1 MQGMDALAIFNSL
14 EAVFWMTVGVFV
26 WRKSRFSP
34 SHRRLGWIAANW
46 FVLFGISDVFE
57 VYTGAWWR
65 PLPLLIFKGIC
76 VIVLITCG
84 IVYRRTNEP

>member
-1 MQGMDALAIFNSL
+1 MDALAVFNSL
-14 EAVFWMTVGVFV
+14 EALFWMTVGFIV
-26 WRKSRFSP
+26 WQKSRDSQQ
-34 SHRRLGWIAANW
+34 HRRLGRIAANW

-65 PLPLLIFKGIC
+65 PLPLLIFKAMC

-84 IVYRRTNEP
+84 ILYRRTSSHPD